1 MVVYCILPA
10 RNLACGYVFQLF
22 LTQGTGH
29 CGKTAFTRGLAM
41 HCCSLRCNTSGT
53 QLSSHMKTL
62 RTQDIIA
69 LGFMTFALF
78 LGAGNIIFPPLIG
91 LAAGE
96 HLTGAAAG
104 FLLTGVGLPLL
115 AVVALARMDGGLD
128 TLTAPIGRIAST
140 VLGVAVYLT
149 IGPLFATPRTATV
162 SFEMGLA
169 PFVGN
174 TPGMLLAFSVVYFGL
189 VMLLSLFPGKLMDTI
204 GKLITPVL
212 ILALAV
218 LGGAAVLAPAGGYL
232 PSSALY
238 TSQGT
243 SFAQGFLQG
252 YQTMDALAALVF
264 GVVIVNAIKAAGVTD
279 TRLHTRYAIYA
290 GMIAAIGLG
299 LVYVSLIY
307 LGATSGSLVEPTSSG
322 VQILTAFVQHR
333 FGVAGLWLLAA
344 VILLACLTTGVG
356 LVSACSSYFSQ
367 LTRISYRSMVVILSV
382 FSAAVSNQ
390 GLEQLIAIAVPVLLC
405 IYPVAIAL
413 VAISLIGNQWQS
425 ARLVFAPVMLV
436 ALVFGLLDAAKAVG
450 FESLQ
455 PQWLSQ
461 LPGAELGLGWWL
473 PVAATLALA
482 ALADWWRARAEPVSA
497 L

>member
-1 MVVYCILPA
+1 
-10 RNLACGYVFQLF
+10 
-22 LTQGTGH
+22 
-29 CGKTAFTRGLAM
+29 
-41 HCCSLRCNTSGT
+41 
-53 QLSSHMKTL
+53 MKTL

-91 LAAGE
+91 LAAGH
-96 HLTGAAAG
+96 HLSGAAAG

-149 IGPLFATPRTATV
+149 IGPFFATPRTATV

-174 TPGMLLAFSVVYFGL
+174 TPDMLLAFSIVYFAL
-189 VMLLSLFPGKLMDTI
+189 VMLLSLYPGKLMDTI
-204 GKLITPVL
+204 GKLITPEL
-212 ILALAV
+212 IVALAV
-218 LGGAAVLAPAGGYL
+218 LGGAALIAPAGGYL

-238 TSQGT
+238 ASQ
-243 SFAQGFLQG
+243 SAAFAQGFLQG

-279 TRLHTRYAIYA
+279 PRLHTRYAIYA
-290 GMIAAIGLG
+290 GLIAATGLG

-307 LGATSGSLVEPTSSG
+307 LGATSGSLVAQASTG

-333 FGVAGLWLLAA
+333 FGAAGMWLLAA

-367 LTRISYRSMVVILSV
+367 LTRISYRRMVVILSV

-413 VAISLIGNQWQS
+413 VAISLIGNQWRS
-425 ARLVFAPVMLV
+425 ARWVFAPVMLV
-436 ALVFGLLDAAKAVG
+436 ALLFGLLDALKAIG
-450 FESLQ
+450 FQALQ
-455 PQWLSQ
+455 PQWLDL
-461 LPGAELGLGWWL
+461 LPGAELGMGWLL
-473 PVAATLALA
+473 PVALTLAIVCA
-482 ALADWWRARAEPVSA
+482 ADWRRGKIEGASVA
-497 L
+497 